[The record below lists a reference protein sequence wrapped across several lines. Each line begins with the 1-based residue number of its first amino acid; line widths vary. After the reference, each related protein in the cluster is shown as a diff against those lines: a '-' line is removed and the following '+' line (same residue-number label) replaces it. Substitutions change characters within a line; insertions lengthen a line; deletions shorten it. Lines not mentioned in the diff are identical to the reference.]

1 MLMNCGLSKNLLNIL
16 ESNFSFASF
25 VKQLEGH
32 HKQSIRGTQD
42 RFKRHKF
49 LKGY

>member
-25 VKQLEGH
+25 VKQLQGHQRSMEGNL
-32 HKQSIRGTQD
+32 SLTT
-42 RFKRHKF
+42 
-49 LKGY
+49 